1 MRQPPT
7 IDQIASLKC
16 VQDEVLA
23 KDGSCQYRP
32 KERLPVWHTDGT
44 FKETPEAGH
53 AGLPHMIAHAWFTL
67 WTSRGV
73 QLARVPLPLEG
84 LHGASG
90 RHCTVLPPG
99 TSLRWRD
106 VFC

>member
-53 AGLPHMIAHAWFTL
+53 AGLSTHDRTCPVYTL
-67 WTSRGV
+67 D
-73 QLARVPLPLEG
+73 Q
-84 LHGASG
+84 
-90 RHCTVLPPG
+90 
-99 TSLRWRD
+99 
-106 VFC
+106 